1 MALAGGGSPV
11 STLWKQLRQPHRRR
25 AMTIAATVQ
34 RHLDDCGIDYEVV
47 EHARTLSS
55 SRTAQVSHVS
65 GDRLAKAVV
74 LRSEGGFTMIVLP
87 ASRHLRLGALQDYLD
102 RPVGLATEKEVAQLF
117 NDCELGA
124 VPPVGKAY
132 GMEMIV
138 DDSLNE
144 QTEVFE
150 AVDNI
155 CLFIVNAMAFLRLP
169 AEAGQ

>member
-1 MALAGGGSPV
+1 
-11 STLWKQLRQPHRRR
+11 
-25 AMTIAATVQ
+25 MTIAAAVQ
-34 RHLDDCGIDYEVV
+34 RYLDDCGIDYEVV

-87 ASRHLRLGALQDYLD
+87 ASCHLRLGALQDYLD

-132 GMEMIV
+132 GVEMIV
-138 DDSLNE
+138 DDSLDE
-144 QTEVFE
+144 QPEVYFE
-150 AVDNI
+150 AGDHMSLI
-155 CLFIVNAMAFLRLP
+155 HVNAAAFQRLT
-169 AEAGQ
+169 AEARHGRFSRHD

>member
-1 MALAGGGSPV
+1 
-11 STLWKQLRQPHRRR
+11 
-25 AMTIAATVQ
+25 MTIAATVQ
-34 RHLDDCGIDYEVV
+34 RYLDDCGIDYEVV

-144 QTEVFE
+144 QPEVYFE
-150 AVDNI
+150 AGDHMSLI
-155 CLFIVNAMAFLRLP
+155 HVNATAFQRLT
-169 AEAGQ
+169 AEARHGRFSRHD

>member
-1 MALAGGGSPV
+1 
-11 STLWKQLRQPHRRR
+11 
-25 AMTIAATVQ
+25 MTIAATVQ
-34 RHLDDCGIDYEVV
+34 RYLDDCGIDYEVV

-144 QTEVFE
+144 QPEVYFE
-150 AVDNI
+150 AGDHMSLI
-155 CLFIVNAMAFLRLP
+155 HVNAMAFQRLT
-169 AEAGQ
+169 AEAHHGRFSRRD

>member
-1 MALAGGGSPV
+1 
-11 STLWKQLRQPHRRR
+11 
-25 AMTIAATVQ
+25 MTIAATVQ
-34 RHLDDCGIDYEVV
+34 RYLDDCGIDYEVV

-102 RPVGLATEKEVAQLF
+102 RPVGLATEKEVGQLF
-117 NDCELGA
+117 DDCELGA

-132 GMEMIV
+132 GMETIV

-144 QTEVFE
+144 QPEVYFE
-150 AVDNI
+150 AGDHMSLI
-155 CLFIVNAMAFLRLP
+155 HVNAMAFQRLT
-169 AEAGQ
+169 AEARHGRFSRHD